1 MATYLGAGPTI
12 TVRLPAAAPVAV
24 RLPAR
29 PVLTVALP
37 DPRQAI
43 DVSTAARVTAR
54 ARRTPAKPVA
64 HRLRLVRLPPARA
77 QPPRYGTL
85 RHDRRHPQAD
95 TQTDT
100 VGARNG

>member
-1 MATYLGAGPTI
+1 MATYLGTGPTVS
-12 TVRLPAAAPVAV
+12 VRLPAAAPVAV
-24 RLPAR
+24 SLPAR
-29 PVLTVALP
+29 PVLTVARPSLG
-37 DPRQAI
+37 QAI
-43 DVSTAARVTAR
+43 DVSTSARVTTR
-54 ARRTPAKPVA
+54 ARRPPAKPVA
-64 HRLRLVRLPPARA
+64 HPLRLAWLPPARA